1 MQIDEIN
8 AMQFLTEKY
17 ERGLSF
23 NYLSGDISVLKN
35 YLPNH
40 ILDANVVQK
49 FKKDLFE
56 LRPPKTK
63 YHTIW
68 DVNIL
73 LNFLE
78 NLNTDSDMNIS
89 RKLVCLFMLLPGS
102 RVSSVSHL

>member
-8 AMQFLTEKY
+8 AIQFLTEKY

-49 FKKDLFE
+49 F
-56 LRPPKTK
+56 
-63 YHTIW
+63 
-68 DVNIL
+68 
-73 LNFLE
+73 
-78 NLNTDSDMNIS
+78 
-89 RKLVCLFMLLPGS
+89 
-102 RVSSVSHL
+102 